1 MPISD
6 LFPRAGI
13 TFWDVAHE
21 TNGGLIF
28 WPTRVALIALA
39 ICGFLLAGQFAPA
52 QAQQPICAVDLNGNG
67 DAGDPGEVVSC
78 AAMAN
83 DAWLCPIQQ
92 TMCVADA
99 QGTYSCPLR
108 SEERRVGKECV
119 RTCSSRWA

>member
-1 MPISD
+1 MSGR
-6 LFPRAGI
+6 PRRADRLRLRLPRR
-13 TFWDVAHE
+13 FSRS
-21 TNGGLIF
+21 GGDDADRPPWRRRSRLHGRSSMTWRLIF

-99 QGTYSCPLR
+99 QEIGR
-108 SEERRVGKECV
+108 
-119 RTCSSRWA
+119 